1 MINYTNI
8 LIVFNA
14 IVNIYIL
21 INYTNPILAKKI
33 DLAMRKILLKIDII
47 DTQITNLSKDI
58 DKLNL
63 ELSKLQNISDPY
75 PDKIIDKLETIRRD
89 NVLINNF
96 LESCLKK
103 KSTWPLFN

>member
-8 LIVFNA
+8 LIVFNTV
-14 IVNIYIL
+14 VNIYIL
-21 INYTNPILAKKI
+21 INYTNPILVRKI
-33 DLAMRKILLKIDII
+33 ELAMGKILLKIDII

-58 DKLNL
+58 GKLNL
-63 ELSKLQNISDPY
+63 ELSKIQNSKDPY
-75 PDKIIDKLETIRRD
+75 SDKIFGKLETIRKD